1 MVLFSE
7 PCFAA
12 LMDAAFEGL
21 MVHDGHRIVGANA
34 RLAQLFGF
42 ESPAEMIGVDHDL
55 LLTAKGH
62 RMTDA
67 RVAGGIEGVYRT
79 ECRRLD
85 GTVFAVE
92 VHARECRHGG
102 KRARMVAFSPGE
114 NRGSDRIAE
123 QARALDSTVRAL
135 AETIE
140 QRDSFTAGHQDR
152 VYRVA
157 VQIAERLGVD
167 GRTLDTVRMAANV
180 HDIGKIA
187 IPAEILMKP
196 GALSEGEFELVKGH
210 VRAGYRILE
219 SIDFHGPVARA
230 VLEHHERVDGGGY
243 PQGLDDPI
251 AEARILMV
259 ADVYDALTSARPY
272 RSGLAA
278 ERAIAMMEAGE
289 AGALDGEVLG
299 QLAAVVLSEGDRT

>member
-1 MVLFSE
+1 MALFSE

-12 LMDAAFEGL
+12 MMDVAFEGL
-21 MVHDGHRIVGANA
+21 MVHDGRKIVRANT
-34 RLAQLFGF
+34 RLAELFGF
-42 ESPAEMIGVDHDL
+42 ASPSEMIGMEHKV
-55 LLTAKGH
+55 LLTADGY
-62 RMTDA
+62 RTTEA
-67 RVAGGIEGVYRT
+67 RVAGGIDGAYRT

-85 GTVFAVE
+85 GSVFAVE
-92 VHARECRHGG
+92 VHARECSYEG
-102 KRARMVAFSPGE
+102 KRARMVAFSPAADG
-114 NRGSDRIAE
+114 GLDRIAE

-157 VQIAERLGVD
+157 VQIAQRLGVD
-167 GRTLDTVRMAANV
+167 ARTLDTVRMAANV

-196 GALSEGEFELVKGH
+196 GALSDGEFELVKGH

-230 VLEHHERVDGGGY
+230 VLEHHERVDGSGY
-243 PQGLDDPI
+243 PHGIGDPI

-272 RSGLAA
+272 RAGLDA
-278 ERAIAMMEAGE
+278 EKALQMMEDGE
-289 AGALDGEVLG
+289 AGALDREVLRH
-299 QLAAVVLSEGDRT
+299 LAGTVLSEDVRA